1 MKWTRFIVGGAMMLT
16 VAACGSKNNQQETNS
31 EIFYSTSEASADG
44 SLSVS
49 ASEVAKDIT
58 WKSVVYHYDI
68 KRTPDERL
76 PKVKDETGDTFIDNR
91 IALTITK
98 GDAPFF
104 QKEFTKESFASLL
117 DEGFMKN
124 GVLEGIT
131 FYQTTDA
138 AMLFTVSVNYPQS
151 DLYMP
156 ILLSISAN
164 GSMEIMKDNS
174 ADEYY
179 GGE

>member
-1 MKWTRFIVGGAMMLT
+1 
-16 VAACGSKNNQQETNS
+16 
-31 EIFYSTSEASADG
+31 
-44 SLSVS
+44 
-49 ASEVAKDIT
+49 
-58 WKSVVYHYDI
+58 
-68 KRTPDERL
+68 
-76 PKVKDETGDTFIDNR
+76 
-91 IALTITK
+91 
-98 GDAPFF
+98 
-104 QKEFTKESFASLL
+104 
-117 DEGFMKN
+117 MKN